1 MQHLTS
7 GFTPRTAAA
16 VLFCV
21 VAMVTGCTSS
31 PEETTSATYTVEE
44 ARQDPIDV
52 VTETTDLLPVQ
63 GWSSKAGGPWPGPC
77 SLHDGEQGAHYEF
90 TLYSE
95 DRSQDLHADAQL
107 VAEHWESLG
116 MDVRTIQEGV
126 ASPRIYATGGPV
138 RRASF
143 NTNDPG
149 SGRYRV
155 GATSWCAPGDGLEL
169 GLVENDRREQREAI
183 PGDDY
188 FLNNPESDQANDTE

>member
-1 MQHLTS
+1 MQHRPGRFPFPS
-7 GFTPRTAAA
+7 AA
-16 VLFCV
+16 VALCCAV
-21 VAMVTGCTSS
+21 VLGGCAWSS
-31 PEETTSATYTVEE
+31 KESMAETYTIEQ

-52 VTETTDLLPVQ
+52 VTQTVDLLPSEH
-63 GWSSKAGGPWPGPC
+63 WASRAGGPWPAPC
-77 SLHDGEQGAHYEF
+77 TLESGDEGASYSY

-95 DRSQDLHADAQL
+95 ERSEDLHADAQL
-107 VAEHWESLG
+107 IANHWESLG
-116 MDVRTIQEGV
+116 MDVSIV
-126 ASPRIYATGGPV
+126 AEDVVSPRVYATGGPV

-169 GLVENDRREQREAI
+169 GLKENERREQREVI

-188 FLNNPESDQANDTE
+188 FFDHPEDD